1 MLDPVSKAVAN
12 IMQRRL
18 NVQSFIDDEI
28 VFEGVERS
36 PEVEAS
42 ENNVFLDQIA
52 GDVSDSSRIMLC
64 LLQAILVE
72 LKKQTDLLTRQQ
84 AANVRQGKTEQTE
97 CREAV

>member
-1 MLDPVSKAVAN
+1 MLDLVSKAVAN

>member
-18 NVQSFIDDEI
+18 NVENLIDDTMMIEGIERTPEI
-28 VFEGVERS
+28 EG
-36 PEVEAS
+36 S
-42 ENNVFLDQIA
+42 ENNAFLDQIA

-72 LKKQTDLLTRQQ
+72 LKKHTDLLTRQQ
-84 AANVRQGKTEQTE
+84 AANVRQGKTE
-97 CREAV
+97 